1 VWRVAGLSP
10 DRSRGRSERTESLGS
25 VLDSLAADRPLRS
38 GLALGELGRRWE
50 AVVGERLA
58 RECSPAALDG
68 GLLVVRASSAAWA
81 AQVKFLAEE
90 VRERAN
96 GVLGFDAVRAVRVAV
111 QEARKGS

>member
-1 VWRVAGLSP
+1 MSP
-10 DRSRGRSERTESLGS
+10 NRARGRSEHTESLGS
-25 VLDSLAADRPLRS
+25 VLDSLAADRPLRT

-50 AVVGERLA
+50 EVVGERLA
-58 RECSPAALDG
+58 KECYPGALDS
-68 GLLVVRASSAAWA
+68 GLLLIRASSAAWA

-96 GVLGFDAVRAVRVAV
+96 GVLGFDAVRAVHVAV